1 MPAAGCGQIPALIF
15 MFGMGD
21 NVMDR
26 ADIVVL
32 GTFVA
37 DLAFKAERL
46 PVVGETLLGQG
57 FAMGPGGK
65 GSNQVIAAARAGAR
79 SAMITR
85 VGQDSFGD
93 MARQTWSRD
102 GVDTSHVLIDE
113 AAPTGAA
120 FIFVSSRTG
129 DNAII
134 IESGAAANLSP
145 ADVRAA
151 EGLIS
156 GARVFVTQ
164 FEQPIETAI
173 EGLRLARG
181 HGVTTIL
188 NPAPALPVDDAI
200 YVNCDFVTPNETEA
214 ATLTGID
221 TATDEGALQAAASLV
236 RRGARNALITLG
248 AKGALLHGE
257 AGTHFV
263 PAFKVTKVVDTTGA
277 GDAFNGGFA
286 VAIAEGRNPVD
297 AVRFGAAVAALSVQK
312 PGTAPSMPT
321 RADID
326 AFIRAN
332 G

>member
-1 MPAAGCGQIPALIF
+1 
-15 MFGMGD
+15 MGD

-85 VGQDSFGD
+85 VGQDSFGEL
-93 MARQTWSRD
+93 ARQTWSRD
-102 GVDTSHVLIDE
+102 GVNTSHVLID
-113 AAPTGAA
+113 AVAPTGAA
-120 FIFVSSRTG
+120 FIFVSSKTG

-156 GARVFVTQ
+156 GAKVFVTQ

-173 EGLRLARG
+173 EGLHLARS

-188 NPAPALPVDDAI
+188 NPAPALPVDASI
-200 YVNCDFVTPNETEA
+200 YSYCDYVTPNETEA

-221 TATDEGALQAAASLV
+221 TDTEEGAVRAAVRLV
-236 RRGARNALITLG
+236 ELGARNALITLG
-248 AKGALLHGE
+248 SKGALLHGPS
-257 AGTHFV
+257 GTQFV
-263 PAFKVTKVVDTTGA
+263 PAFRVAKVVDTTGA

-286 VAIAEGRNPVD
+286 VAMAEGRPPLD

-321 RADID
+321 RTEIN
-326 AFIRAN
+326 AFLREQH
-332 G
+332 

>member
-1 MPAAGCGQIPALIF
+1 MNRV
-15 MFGMGD
+15 D
-21 NVMDR
+21 V
-26 ADIVVL
+26 VVL

-57 FAMGPGGK
+57 FAIGPGGK

-85 VGQDSFGD
+85 IGQDSFGE
-93 MARQTWSRD
+93 MARQTWSQD
-102 GVDTSHVLIDE
+102 GVDISHVLVDE
-113 AAPTGAA
+113 TAPTGAA
-120 FIFVSSRTG
+120 FIFVSTKTG

-134 IESGAAANLSP
+134 IESGAAANLS
-145 ADVRAA
+145 ATDVRAA
-151 EGLIS
+151 ERLI
-156 GARVFVTQ
+156 AKANVFVTQ
-164 FEQPIETAI
+164 FEQPIEAAI
-173 EGLRLARG
+173 EGLRLARS

-188 NPAPALPVDDAI
+188 NPAPALPVEDTI
-200 YVNCDFVTPNETEA
+200 YAHCDYVTPNETEA

-221 TATDEGALQAAASLV
+221 TSTDEGALQAASSLV
-236 RRGARNALITLG
+236 ERGARNALITLG

-263 PAFKVTKVVDTTGA
+263 PAFHVADVVDTTGA

-286 VAIAEGRNPVD
+286 VALSEGQSPVD

-312 PGTAPSMPT
+312 AGTAPSMPNRT
-321 RADID
+321 EIE
-326 AFIRAN
+326 AFLRERR
-332 G
+332 

>member
-1 MPAAGCGQIPALIF
+1 M
-15 MFGMGD
+15 
-21 NVMDR
+21 MDR

-46 PVVGETLLGQG
+46 PVVGETLLGRG

-65 GSNQVIAAARAGAR
+65 GSNQVIAAARAGA
-79 SAMITR
+79 SAAMITR
-85 VGQDSFGD
+85 IGRDAFGT
-93 MARQTWSRD
+93 MALQAWSRD
-102 GVDTSHVLIDE
+102 GVNTSHVLTDD

-120 FIFVSSRTG
+120 FIFVSSETG

-134 IESGAAANLSP
+134 VESGAAANLSP

-151 EGLIS
+151 QQLIG
-156 GARVFVTQ
+156 GAKVFVTQ
-164 FEQPIETAI
+164 FEQPIDAAI
-173 EGLRLARG
+173 EGLRLARSQ
-181 HGVTTIL
+181 GVTTVL
-188 NPAPALPVDDAI
+188 NPAPALPVDNAI
-200 YVNCDFVTPNETEA
+200 YAHCDFVTPNETEA
-214 ATLTGID
+214 ATLSGID
-221 TATDEGALQAAASLV
+221 TGTDEGALRAAAKLV
-236 RRGARNALITLG
+236 ERGARNALITLG

-257 AGTHFV
+257 AGTHLV
-263 PAFKVTKVVDTTGA
+263 PAFRVDNVVDTTGA

-286 VAIAEGRNPVD
+286 VAIAEGRAPVD

-321 RADID
+321 RAEID
-326 AFIRAN
+326 SFLRDN